1 MPHSASF
8 FFIFSTKLFS
18 EPPTFSAKAKAAVL
32 EFPTKRAVNNCS
44 TVYWFASIG
53 RVPAPSISF
62 KARAFSD
69 SLIGSFR
76 ESFFS

>member
-8 FFIFSTKLFS
+8 FFIFQRSFLRA
-18 EPPTFSAKAKAAVL
+18 PTFSAKAKAAVL

-69 SLIGSFR
+69 NLIGSF
-76 ESFFS
+76 